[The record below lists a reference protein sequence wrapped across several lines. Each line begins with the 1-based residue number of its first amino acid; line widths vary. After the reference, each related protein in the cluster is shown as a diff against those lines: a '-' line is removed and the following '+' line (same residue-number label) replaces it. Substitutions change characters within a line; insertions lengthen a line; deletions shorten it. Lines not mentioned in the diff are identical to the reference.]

1 MPVAVASVWERE
13 ACRCWRKRAG
23 SSVPSGR
30 GPRDQ
35 GRIQGRR
42 REQGRPRA
50 QERASPADRGREHRV
65 KSSKSRR
72 FKGVAAFFRES
83 GRGEGRREREK
94 KNRRAFSLSSPSQS
108 SSTLPPLVLALFSSR
123 ESAWTHQRSSLW
135 RRTHFPPSL
144 LTRGRRQRAK
154 GERWS
159 LASARRRRCA
169 RSPSC
174 SSSPWPRLFRPSPL
188 PREVPCA
195 TRRETAWFCT
205 PTRSGRSR
213 TRGEE
218 AWGGGEGGDPFFF
231 EFDRGRSPLTMACSP
246 SGGRT

>member
-1 MPVAVASVWERE
+1 MSLLEETRRILLPQRQRSPRSGAHPG
-13 ACRCWRKRAG
+13 KTPRAG
-23 SSVPSGR
+23 QASRAGASLPG
-30 GPRDQ
+30 GP
-35 GRIQGRR
+35 
-42 REQGRPRA
+42 RPRA
-50 QERASPADRGREHRV
+50 SCQVVKKSPLQRCRCFLSREW
-65 KSSKSRR
+65 
-72 FKGVAAFFRES
+72 
-83 GRGEGRREREK
+83 EGRRKKREREE